1 MQHVYYMPVH
11 DIRYLVIAG
20 HRIEMNHLYRDK
32 LLSLEFVGLVLKV
45 ERIEPFEQRVVNTKL
60 NVRLVSDCCS

>member
-20 HRIEMNHLYRDK
+20 NKIEMNCLYRDK
-32 LLSLEFVGLVLKV
+32 FLSFEFVGFVLKV
-45 ERIEPFEQRVVNTKL
+45 ERIEPFEQRVVNTEL
-60 NVRLVSDCCS
+60 DVRLVPNGCC